1 MRRNDARLTY
11 ARVMARRA
19 HSLSS
24 SVAKL
29 AALLVAVAIMHLAPR
44 AQAQDAANDDF
55 STRNVGWNGLSELVE
70 VARREG
76 VTVEVTPHLVLGEL
90 AANDAVILIH
100 PTSDLPATGLTAFLR
115 AGGRVALA
123 DDFGHGDS
131 LLNVFRIVR
140 AEPERSA
147 GVLRLRGNPELL
159 VARPQRGHPLG
170 DGVTALVTN
179 HPRVLRHPQLEPIFL
194 LEGNDA
200 IVLAGAVGEG
210 RLVAIS
216 DPSVLINNMLQLA
229 SNRQF
234 AANLV
239 SYLRGETNGRVII
252 VEAGGEVTGM
262 YGDPNA
268 DRPLHDL
275 RSALERAASLELP
288 PLVLRIL
295 AVSLL
300 AIMLILIA
308 GSTPRTSPYQAS
320 AMFREEPV
328 QGGLVGRVE
337 WYGARPTDLLDPTL
351 VYKLELESTV
361 ASLLGLSVRT
371 PIHEMQHAMRSLS
384 VPAAMQNDAR
394 ALFDELAQ
402 LATSAANGMAA
413 PVTEG
418 RLKNIVDRGE
428 AITQALRNAV
438 AQSLNAA
445 DVKERA

>member
-1 MRRNDARLTY
+1 MRRL
-11 ARVMARRA
+11 
-19 HSLSS
+19 HFW
-24 SVAKL
+24 
-29 AALLVAVAIMHLAPR
+29 LVALCVIVAMSSRVAVR
-44 AQAQDAANDDF
+44 AQASPSELANADF
-55 STRNVGWNGLSELVE
+55 STLNVGWNGLSEFIE
-70 VARREG
+70 VARLEG
-76 VTVEVTPHLVLGEL
+76 VTVEVTQHLVLGEL
-90 AANDAVILIH
+90 AATDAVIIVH
-100 PTSDLPATGLTAFLR
+100 PTEALPAAGLTAFLR

-123 DDFGHGDS
+123 DDFGAGDS

-140 AEPERSA
+140 TDPDRAGV

-170 DGVTALVTN
+170 EGVTALVTN
-179 HPRVLRHPQLEPIFL
+179 HPRVLRHPELEPIFS

-200 IVLAGAVGEG
+200 VVLAGAVGGG
-210 RLVAIS
+210 RLVAMS

-239 SYLRGETNGRVII
+239 RYLRGETEGRVIL

-262 YGDPNA
+262 YGDPQA

-275 RSALERAASLELP
+275 RTALERAASVDVP
-288 PLVLRIL
+288 PIVLRIL

-300 AIMLILIA
+300 AITLILIA
-308 GSTPRTSPYQAS
+308 GSTPRTSPYRAD

-328 QGGLVGRVE
+328 HGGLLGRVE

-361 ASLLGLSVRT
+361 ASLLGLSVRALPT
-371 PIHEMQHAMRSLS
+371 TEMLQAMRSHA
-384 VPAAMQNDAR
+384 VPQAVQNDAR
-394 ALFDELAQ
+394 ALLDELAQ
-402 LATSAANGMAA
+402 LASAASNGDAA

-418 RLKNIVDRGE
+418 RLKNVVERGDALQKALQK
-428 AITQALRNAV
+428 AISTRMNATR
-438 AQSLNAA
+438 SSS
-445 DVKERA
+445 

>member
-1 MRRNDARLTY
+1 M
-11 ARVMARRA
+11 
-19 HSLSS
+19 
-24 SVAKL
+24 
-29 AALLVAVAIMHLAPR
+29 
-44 AQAQDAANDDF
+44 
-55 STRNVGWNGLSELVE
+55 
-70 VARREG
+70 
-76 VTVEVTPHLVLGEL
+76 
-90 AANDAVILIH
+90 
-100 PTSDLPATGLTAFLR
+100 GLTAFLR

-140 AEPERSA
+140 ADPLRSPA
-147 GVLRLRGNPELL
+147 VLRLRGNPELL

-170 DGVTALVTN
+170 EGVTALVTN
-179 HPRVLRHPQLEPIFL
+179 HPQVLRHPQLEPIFL
-194 LEGNDA
+194 LEGSDA
-200 IVLAGAVGEG
+200 VVLAGAVGEG
-210 RLVAIS
+210 RLVAVG

-239 SYLRGETNGRVII
+239 RYLRGEAGGRVII

-308 GSTPRTSPYQAS
+308 GSTPRTSPYHAA

-361 ASLLGLSVRT
+361 ASLLGLSVRSPT
-371 PIHEMQHAMRSLS
+371 HEMQQAMRAHS
-384 VPAAMQNDAR
+384 VPQAVQNDAR
-394 ALFDELAQ
+394 SLFEELGQ
-402 LATSAANGMAA
+402 LASSAANGMAA
-413 PVTEG
+413 PVTEA
-418 RLKNIVDRGE
+418 RLKNIVERGE
-428 AITQALRNAV
+428 ALTKALRTAT
-438 AQSLNAA
+438 AQSLNAS
-445 DVKERA
+445 ERPS